1 MYVIKR
7 DGTRVL
13 FDPNK
18 IVTAINKAMISVDG
32 SLYETETAEEIAD
45 LVGSRGCDMSV
56 ETIQDL
62 VEEELMLINIYIA
75 TE

>member
-18 IVTAINKAMISVDG
+18 IVKAINKAMISVDG
-32 SLYETETAEEIAD
+32 ALYESETAEEIAD
-45 LVGSRGCDMSV
+45 LIGSIGKDMTV
-56 ETIQDL
+56 E
-62 VEEELMLINIYIA
+62 
-75 TE
+75 